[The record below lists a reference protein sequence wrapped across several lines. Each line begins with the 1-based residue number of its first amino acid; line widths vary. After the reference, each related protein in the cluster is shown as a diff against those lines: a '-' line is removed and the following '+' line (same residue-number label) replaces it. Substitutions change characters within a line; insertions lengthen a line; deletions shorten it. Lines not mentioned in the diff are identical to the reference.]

1 MTKPT
6 GRETAPGATRLE
18 LRLLAPALLGFW
30 CLYFAIVT
38 LSNLTDLLRSLHVLP
53 ADWAWISG
61 NLAFIAPSTA
71 KIGVPAGLSP
81 VLLAGVIVWQS
92 LASFLFWRALRR
104 GDRESMGPAFM
115 VSLSLWATFI
125 LLDEILLIFETG
137 AEATHLRLFIAELVS
152 LCLLRPGGLRP
163 DARETP
169 PAAG

>member
-6 GRETAPGATRLE
+6 GRVTAPGAARLD
-18 LRLLAPALLGFW
+18 LGLLAPVLLGFW
-30 CLYFAIVT
+30 GLYFAIVT
-38 LSNLTDLLRSLHVLP
+38 LSNLTNLLRALHVLP

-61 NLAFIAPSTA
+61 NLAFIATSTA

-92 LASFLFWRALRR
+92 LASLLFWRALRR
-104 GDRESMGPAFM
+104 GDRASMGPAFV

-152 LCLLRPGGLRP
+152 LCVLQAGGIRP
-163 DARETP
+163 DPKEGPP
-169 PAAG
+169 PAG